1 MVLAGMQSQAIG
13 KLNHTPRKRR
23 RKKKD
28 TLEKRISHRR
38 RECNPTATPAAD
50 QAHCLYFTVLSSL
63 NTKETATLVPIPPT
77 SLQFCTTLHSVSVQQ
92 NQTRADRKNNRHK
105 NRCSN
110 STVHINMINLM
121 IKHFKFK
128 VKAISLAY
136 KGTKTNNTAKSRKE
150 TKESP
155 SELIPAWC
163 TRNEIRLYKLNP
175 THMVTP

>member
-1 MVLAGMQSQAIG
+1 MQPHSHTGGRPGSLFVLHCALKSQ
-13 KLNHTPRKRR
+13 HKR
-23 RKKKD
+23 
-28 TLEKRISHRR
+28 
-38 RECNPTATPAAD
+38 A
-50 QAHCLYFTVLSSL
+50 
-63 NTKETATLVPIPPT
+63 VPIPPT

-155 SELIPAWC
+155 SELSPAWC